1 MILPCTYKRN
11 LKYDTTQDVK
21 KLLMALMDKMEKKHK
36 NKNNKPHDQNSSK
49 MVLMDKSEKQK

>member
-21 KLLMALMDKMEKKHK
+21 KLLMALMDKMEKNTKTKTINHTIK
-36 NKNNKPHDQNSSK
+36 TAPKWF
-49 MVLMDKSEKQK
+49 